1 MEVPPACNGFV
12 LWSAQWVAWAPP
24 PHPPSRSVVLPTAP
38 HNRRRRTMPKN
49 HGMSMQE
56 LSRHLGQVWNSMPP
70 DEKAPFLLRA
80 HLTKLRSGAAATRPA
95 RRSRRRLPARR
106 RRASPPP
113 LHRAVTAED
122 VMPLPELGPELG
134 ISLQDAAAVAAE
146 LASSPAPQL
155 DAEEF
160 ALLEALG
167 SEVGL
172 GVPELEEQLPPATP
186 RMCDELQ
193 ELSARLGSPML
204 LEVEK

>member
-1 MEVPPACNGFV
+1 
-12 LWSAQWVAWAPP
+12 
-24 PHPPSRSVVLPTAP
+24 
-38 HNRRRRTMPKN
+38 
-49 HGMSMQE
+49 
-56 LSRHLGQVWNSMPP
+56 
-70 DEKAPFLLRA
+70 
-80 HLTKLRSGAAATRPA
+80 
-95 RRSRRRLPARR
+95 
-106 RRASPPP
+106 
-113 LHRAVTAED
+113 
-122 VMPLPELGPELG
+122 MPLPELGPELG